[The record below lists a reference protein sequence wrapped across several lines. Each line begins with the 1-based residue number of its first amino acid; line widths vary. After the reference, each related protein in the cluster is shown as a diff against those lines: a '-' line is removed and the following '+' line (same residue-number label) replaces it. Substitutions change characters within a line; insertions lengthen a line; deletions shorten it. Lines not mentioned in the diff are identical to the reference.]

1 MISITTA
8 PLPNCDPLSR
18 PKNKEDRAIADADC
32 SSLFAVPYFISFVSL
47 CSFLVNKV
55 TLKKL
60 WTEVFF

>member
-47 CSFLVNKV
+47 CSFLVN
-55 TLKKL
+55 
-60 WTEVFF
+60 